1 MSFVA
6 CPSGNYPRLGSLCR
20 VRVQLKANIDETES
34 SVPEGNEKPSVQPD
48 QPLAE
53 AVETAFPRNQ
63 DTVLQVPLG
72 DWTILKFGVGQCDVT
87 EACLER
93 MRAGEK
99 CEVRVTRVLSRI
111 LLLYNFQSYHQTALE
126 LSPQNMSDSYTEK
139 HFPNPDKVV
148 YLKQF

>member
-6 CPSGNYPRLGSLCR
+6 CPSGYYPRLGSLCR
-20 VRVQLKANIDETES
+20 FRVQLKANIDETES
-34 SVPEGNEKPSVQPD
+34 SVLEVNEKPVQPD

-53 AVETAFPRNQ
+53 AVETDFPRSQ

-72 DWTILKFGVGQCDVT
+72 DWTILKLGVGQCDVT

-99 CEVRVTRVLSRI
+99 CEVRVKRVLGRI
-111 LLLYNFQSYHQTALE
+111 CQLSGVLLFYANCISKLAK
-126 LSPQNMSDSYTEK
+126 SP
-139 HFPNPDKVV
+139 KVGFFV
-148 YLKQF
+148 LF